1 METYPG
7 ETSHLLGKSC
17 PSKCLTIMHCPL
29 SPHEHSLDNIKYHS
43 QDDSSSEDDKY
54 NARSLNPTIGRRHSN
69 PQRTRSNS
77 IAIFHEDEDDVIFT
91 SFGPVV
97 VEETARGVKQ
107 IKV

>member
-1 METYPG
+1 MFELCIVLY
-7 ETSHLLGKSC
+7 S
-17 PSKCLTIMHCPL
+17 L
-29 SPHEHSLDNIKYHS
+29 SPHEHSLDSIKYHS
-43 QDDSSSEDDKY
+43 QDDSLSEDDKY
-54 NARSLNPTIGRRHSN
+54 NDRSLNPTIGRRHSN

-97 VEETARGVKQ
+97 VEEDTRGVTQ

>member
-1 METYPG
+1 
-7 ETSHLLGKSC
+7 
-17 PSKCLTIMHCPL
+17 MHCPL

-43 QDDSSSEDDKY
+43 QDDSLSEDDKY
-54 NARSLNPTIGRRHSN
+54 NARSLNPTIGRRQSN

-97 VEETARGVKQ
+97 VEEDTRGVKQ